1 MKVVIAGGSGFL
13 GTALCTGLAARG
25 HEIVVLTR
33 DASSANSEARHVTW
47 PAEDAPGPWRN
58 EIDGA
63 AAVINLAGASIAGK
77 RWSAAR
83 KEVLRSSRILAT
95 RALVSAIRAA
105 NSRPQVLLSGSA
117 VGFYGAQPEDGPEL
131 DESAPPGSDFL
142 ATMAVDWEAEAHA
155 ATALDCRTVL
165 IRTGIVLARQGGAL
179 QKMMPPFK
187 FFVGGPIGSG
197 RQVMSWIHLRDWV
210 AMVAWL
216 VEHRTA
222 SGAYNATAPHP
233 ATNAEFSK
241 ALGAALGR
249 PSWLP
254 VPGFALK
261 ILLGEMAGVA
271 LLAGQRVV
279 PHRALDGGFSFEYP
293 EITAA
298 MRAAVRRATA

>member
-13 GTALCTGLAARG
+13 GQALSKGLSARG

-33 DASSANSEARHVTW
+33 GAGRDSADTRHVTW
-47 PAEDAPGPWRN
+47 PAEDAPGPWRD

-77 RWSAAR
+77 RWNASR
-83 KEVLRSSRILAT
+83 KEFLRSSRILAT

-105 NSRPQVLLSGSA
+105 TSRPQVLLSGSA
-117 VGFYGAQPEDGPEL
+117 IGFYGAQPEDGPEL

-142 ATMAVDWEAEAHA
+142 ATMAVDWEAEAHP
-155 ATALDCRTVL
+155 ATALGCRV
-165 IRTGIVLARQGGAL
+165 IIMRTGIVLARGGGAL
-179 QKMMPPFK
+179 QKMMPPFQ

-197 RQVMSWIHLRDWV
+197 RQVMSWIHLRDWA
-210 AMVAWL
+210 AMMAWL
-216 VEHRTA
+216 VEHRSA
-222 SGAYNATAPHP
+222 AGAYNVTAPHP
-233 ATNAEFSK
+233 VTNAEFSK

-249 PSWLP
+249 PSWLR
-254 VPGFALK
+254 VPGFALN
-261 ILLGEMAGVA
+261 ILVGELAGVA

-279 PHRALDGGFSFEYP
+279 PRRALDAGFSFEYP

-298 MRAAVRRATA
+298 MSSAVHHRS

>member
-1 MKVVIAGGSGFL
+1 MRVVIAGGSGFL
-13 GTALCTGLAARG
+13 GTALCKGLAARG
-25 HEIVVLTR
+25 HEVVGLTR
-33 DASSANSEARHVTW
+33 GASRLSADARHVTW
-47 PAEDAPGPWRN
+47 PAEDAPGPWRD
-58 EIDGA
+58 EINGA

-77 RWSAAR
+77 RWNASR
-83 KEVLRSSRILAT
+83 KELLRSSRILAT

-105 NSRPQVLLSGSA
+105 QSRPQVLLSGSA
-117 VGFYGAQPEDGPEL
+117 VGFYGAQPDDGPEL
-131 DESAPPGSDFL
+131 DESGPPGSDFL

-155 ATALDCRTVL
+155 AAALDCRVVL
-165 IRTGIVLARQGGAL
+165 IRTGIVLSQEGGAL

-187 FFVGGPIGSG
+187 FFIGGPIGSG

-222 SGAYNATAPHP
+222 SGAYNGTAPHP
-233 ATNAEFSK
+233 VTNAEFSK

-254 VPGFALK
+254 VPGFSLK
-261 ILLGEMAGVA
+261 ILFGEMAGVA
-271 LLAGQRVV
+271 LLSGQRVV

-293 EITAA
+293 EIAAA
-298 MRAAVRRATA
+298 MHAAVHLRS